1 MMTTL
6 GAVLGAPAVGALVQA
21 LSVPNAAKAA
31 MDKPDIRRFDGVF
44 MTSLLKIKRMG
55 LVSQPELVLNCA
67 RNRGNTVVLRRDSFI
82 SFGFR

>member
-1 MMTTL
+1 MP
-6 GAVLGAPAVGALVQA
+6 GALPGVPVVPAVGAVVQA

-44 MTSLLKIKRMG
+44 MTSKIKRMG
-55 LVSQPELVLNCA
+55 LVSQPELVLNSA
-67 RNRGNTVVLRRDSFI
+67 RSRGNAVVLRRDSFI

>member
-1 MMTTL
+1 MP
-6 GAVLGAPAVGALVQA
+6 GALPSVPVVPAVGAVVQA

-44 MTSLLKIKRMG
+44 MTSKIKRMG
-55 LVSQPELVLNCA
+55 LVSQPELVLNSA
-67 RNRGNTVVLRRDSFI
+67 RSRGNTVVLRRDSFI